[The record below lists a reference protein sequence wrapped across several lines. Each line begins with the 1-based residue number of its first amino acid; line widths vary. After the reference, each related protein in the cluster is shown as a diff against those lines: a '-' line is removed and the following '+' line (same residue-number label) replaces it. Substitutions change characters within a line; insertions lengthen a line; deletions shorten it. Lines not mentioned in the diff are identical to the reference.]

1 MANELTDTDK
11 LDIINQHIRSLE
23 YNQYNLTL
31 SKLEENA
38 SSRPDADILASIDGQ
53 LADNTAKL
61 SALNSEKAKLSAQSL
76 TNSTAMSYSY
86 SDSDSDEYRAHGDPI
101 IAELLR
107 EKKEKDRELALK
119 ASKIE
124 LLSSLIQKDKNV
136 LYLWEVERLL
146 ADVPTSGLSEREIL
160 EIDRCIQEVKDRIDK
175 DALELDRLQNDNE

>member
-61 SALNSEKAKLSAQSL
+61 AALNSEKAKFSA
-76 TNSTAMSYSY
+76 
-86 SDSDSDEYRAHGDPI
+86 
-101 IAELLR
+101 
-107 EKKEKDRELALK
+107 
-119 ASKIE
+119 
-124 LLSSLIQKDKNV
+124 
-136 LYLWEVERLL
+136 
-146 ADVPTSGLSEREIL
+146 
-160 EIDRCIQEVKDRIDK
+160 
-175 DALELDRLQNDNE
+175 